1 VAVHRGEAALRFL
14 ASRTGRS
21 RRDFAWVMV
30 LVMGLG
36 WYCNR
41 KQRVRCGAV
50 RWGGR
55 SGKSRGPHPAR
66 RGENGAGSI
75 SLDSRSAAFVSSP
88 KAATEQKHIKQR
100 ASEASARRGRERQR
114 GRGKK
119 GPLASF
125 SISLAKESQ
134 SGGGSRSGW
143 WAAAHV
149 SCSSCFGGGVCGGEL
164 GWRWEEGTRWQPR
177 RGMS

>member
-41 KQRVRCGAV
+41 KHRVRCGGVGGAGKVGDPTPRAGV
-50 RWGGR
+50 RMER
-55 SGKSRGPHPAR
+55 VLFHSTLARLLSFRRQKPQPNKNTSSSEPAR
-66 RGENGAGSI
+66 RARGEGER
-75 SLDSRSAAFVSSP
+75 D
-88 KAATEQKHIKQR
+88 
-100 ASEASARRGRERQR
+100 RERE
-114 GRGKK
+114 GKK